1 MFSMKEKMLRK
12 ERTLFWQKALGKGYI
27 MRNKQKF
34 RLWMAVT
41 GIVLTGMFLEDGDVW
56 AAPEKQTERNG
67 AYADVNTCL
76 NIREG
81 AGMQHQVLAQLP
93 KNGYCEVE
101 RWEGDWC
108 YIISDEISGYVFRDY
123 LKTGFTKE
131 EYLMATNQKEIK
143 YAYSLQQK
151 EKIVASATI
160 RGKRQEVV
168 DFALQFVGNP
178 YVWGGTSLTNGAD
191 CSGFVQ
197 SIYKRFGISLPRV
210 AADQA
215 NVGTRISVEEALP
228 GDLIFYAENGYI
240 YHVVMYIGDGKVV
253 HASSSASGIKVSD
266 LYRAHAVS
274 GVRLFV

>member
-1 MFSMKEKMLRK
+1 
-12 ERTLFWQKALGKGYI
+12 

-81 AGMQHQVLAQLP
+81 AGTQHQVLAQLP

-108 YIISDEISGYVFRDY
+108 YIISDEISGYVFQDY

-215 NVGTRISVEEALP
+215 NAGTRISVEEALP

-253 HASSSASGIKVSD
+253 HASSSASGIKVSN
-266 LYRAHAVS
+266 LYREHAVS
-274 GVRLFV
+274 GARFFTELPY

>member
-1 MFSMKEKMLRK
+1 MKEKMLRK
-12 ERTLFWQKALGKGYI
+12 ERTLFWQKASGKGYI

-81 AGMQHQVLAQLP
+81 AGTQHQVLAQLP

-108 YIISDEISGYVFRDY
+108 YIISDEISGYVFQDY

-215 NVGTRISVEEALP
+215 NAGTRISVEEALP